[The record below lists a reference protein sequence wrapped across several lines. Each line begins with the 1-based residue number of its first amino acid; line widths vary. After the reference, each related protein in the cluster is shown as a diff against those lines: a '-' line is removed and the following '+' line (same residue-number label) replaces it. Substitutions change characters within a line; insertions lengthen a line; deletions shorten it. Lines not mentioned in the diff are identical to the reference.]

1 MEAIFAE
8 VVKADAPI
16 TTAALGKI
24 LRATPQEMGD
34 AIERLKNS
42 GKLIGYAGTWMTAEV
57 DSRVKKLFVETL
69 NQAHA
74 ERADRRTVAAHLVA
88 RAAGIA
94 LSGKPLDRFLA
105 SLEEAG
111 AIRME
116 GEFIRS
122 TKFKV
127 EPKPKAQ
134 AFLERIKVA
143 LEASAVEPPSVY
155 ELTATLRVPRE
166 AVIGAL
172 ELGKAS
178 GDFVELEGGV
188 WYSMRQLETIRDR
201 LKETFGGRW
210 FTANEVRDQLG
221 TTRKYVRPLL
231 DHLDELGWTERK
243 DNNRRV
249 IHR

>member
-8 VVKADAPI
+8 VAKADAPV
-16 TTAALGKI
+16 TTASLCKT
-24 LRATPQEMGD
+24 LRTTPQDMGD
-34 AIERLKNS
+34 AIERLRNS
-42 GKLIGYAGTWMTAEV
+42 GKLIGYAGTWLTAEV
-57 DSRVKKLFVETL
+57 DTRLKKRFIETL

-74 ERADRRTVAAHLVA
+74 ERTDRRMLPGNLVA
-88 RAAGIA
+88 RAAG
-94 LSGKPLDRFLA
+94 LTLGGKPLDRFLS
-105 SLEEAG
+105 SLEDAG
-111 AIRME
+111 SIRIE
-116 GEFIRS
+116 GELIRS

-143 LEASAVEPPSVY
+143 MEASTIEPPSVY
-155 ELTATLRVPRE
+155 ELSATLRVPRE

-188 WYSMRQLETIRDR
+188 WYSMRQLESIREK
-201 LKETFGGRW
+201 LKATFGARW
-210 FTANEVRDQLG
+210 FTANEVRDRLG

-231 DHLDELGWTERK
+231 DYLDELEWTERK
-243 DNNRRV
+243 DNNRRLV
-249 IHR
+249 DR